1 MSKTL
6 PIAVQVYSVREE
18 AERDFAGTMKK
29 LGEMGYDGVE
39 LAGLY
44 GKSAEE
50 IRDSIKAAGLTAISA
65 HVSYDELAGDLEKT
79 LQDYETIGCRYIVIP
94 WLGEDRRFGAALYE
108 ETIKEIP
115 VISEG
120 CKKHG
125 MTLLYHNH
133 DFEFAKTPDG
143 TYALDQ
149 LYAEVPADV
158 LGAEPD
164 TCWIKV
170 GGPDPSEWLKKYS
183 GRCPLVHVK
192 DFRRKADGV
201 DLLALGEGEQDFPT
215 LVKTA
220 KECGAQ
226 WLVIEQDDH
235 PYGTPMGDMK
245 KSLNYLKELGKE
257 SDMTKII
264 KAGVVG
270 CGGIAN
276 GKHFPAIKKNGKIE
290 LVAFCDLIKERA
302 EKAKEEYG
310 TPDARVYTDYT
321 ELVKE
326 DVDVVYVLTPNNAH
340 APVSIAAMKA
350 GKHVMC
356 EKPMAKTYAEAKE
369 MVKTAKETG
378 KILTIGYQNR
388 YRADSQYLKSAC
400 EADELGEIY
409 YAKAHAI
416 RRRAVPTWGVFID
429 EEKQGGGPLIDI
441 GTHALDLT
449 LWMMNNYE
457 PASVTG
463 STYRKLADQTQT
475 GNAWGDWDPKKFT
488 VEDSAFGFIKM
499 KNGATIVLEA
509 SWALNSLD
517 VDEAKTSLCGTKAG
531 ADMKDGLR
539 INRVHHGRQCVE
551 KPDLGAGGVAFYD
564 GTEEKPYATI
574 QTAVNTIPLITT
586 APITIWIDDGAYL
599 EDVVINGLSYRSLM
613 IKPINDISSINPL
626 TSDLPVRVRSLATTT
641 CVGYT
646 QISGIQI
653 VDAVNAPIDP
663 SGNRYGIMNE
673 QSGYMAINKC
683 KFSENTKSLGYNAIY
698 VGGVSKLN
706 MYGNTTFINQDVALR
721 VRLMSEALAGLTG
734 SGNNIGIKC
743 EDATVR
749 GTAST
754 AFATTPTSISGNGLI
769 ISKGQ
774 VLN

>member
-94 WLGEDRRFGAALYE
+94 WLGEDRRFGTALYE
-108 ETIKEIP
+108 ETIKGIP

-133 DFEFAKTPDG
+133 DFEFAKTLDG

-564 GTEEKPYATI
+564 GTEEKPADIEAEVFYN
-574 QTAVNTIPLITT
+574 AVTKGT
-586 APITIWIDDGAYL
+586 
-599 EDVVINGLSYRSLM
+599 
-613 IKPINDISSINPL
+613 PL
-626 TSDLPVRVRSLATTT
+626 TVEPEQALVV
-641 CVGYT
+641 T
-646 QISGIQI
+646 QLL
-653 VDAVNAPIDP
+653 
-663 SGNRYGIMNE
+663 E
-673 QSGYMAINKC
+673 
-683 KFSENTKSLGYNAIY
+683 AIY
-698 VGGVSKLN
+698 ESAK
-706 MYGNTTFINQDVALR
+706 
-721 VRLMSEALAGLTG
+721 TG
-734 SGNNIGIKC
+734 KTIYF
-743 EDATVR
+743 D
-749 GTAST
+749 
-754 AFATTPTSISGNGLI
+754 
-769 ISKGQ
+769 
-774 VLN
+774 

>member
-29 LGEMGYDGVE
+29 LSEMGYDGVE

-108 ETIKEIP
+108 KTIKGIP

-133 DFEFAKTPDG
+133 DFEFAKTLDG

-564 GTEEKPYATI
+564 GTEEKPADIEAEVFYN
-574 QTAVNTIPLITT
+574 AVTKGT
-586 APITIWIDDGAYL
+586 
-599 EDVVINGLSYRSLM
+599 
-613 IKPINDISSINPL
+613 PL
-626 TSDLPVRVRSLATTT
+626 TVEPEQALVV
-641 CVGYT
+641 T
-646 QISGIQI
+646 QLL
-653 VDAVNAPIDP
+653 
-663 SGNRYGIMNE
+663 E
-673 QSGYMAINKC
+673 
-683 KFSENTKSLGYNAIY
+683 AIY
-698 VGGVSKLN
+698 ESAK
-706 MYGNTTFINQDVALR
+706 
-721 VRLMSEALAGLTG
+721 TG
-734 SGNNIGIKC
+734 KTIYF
-743 EDATVR
+743 D
-749 GTAST
+749 
-754 AFATTPTSISGNGLI
+754 
-769 ISKGQ
+769 
-774 VLN
+774 

>member
-29 LGEMGYDGVE
+29 LSEMGYDGVE

-50 IRDSIKAAGLTAISA
+50 IRDSIKAAGLIAISA

-108 ETIKEIP
+108 ETIKGIP
-115 VISEG
+115 VIAEG

-564 GTEEKPYATI
+564 GTEEKPADIEAEVFYN
-574 QTAVNTIPLITT
+574 AVTKGT
-586 APITIWIDDGAYL
+586 
-599 EDVVINGLSYRSLM
+599 
-613 IKPINDISSINPL
+613 PL
-626 TSDLPVRVRSLATTT
+626 TVEPEQALVV
-641 CVGYT
+641 T
-646 QISGIQI
+646 QLL
-653 VDAVNAPIDP
+653 
-663 SGNRYGIMNE
+663 E
-673 QSGYMAINKC
+673 
-683 KFSENTKSLGYNAIY
+683 AIY
-698 VGGVSKLN
+698 ESAK
-706 MYGNTTFINQDVALR
+706 
-721 VRLMSEALAGLTG
+721 TG
-734 SGNNIGIKC
+734 KTIYF
-743 EDATVR
+743 D
-749 GTAST
+749 
-754 AFATTPTSISGNGLI
+754 
-769 ISKGQ
+769 
-774 VLN
+774 